1 MKIIKTAS
9 GKNTIRISKKE
20 WESIG
25 KKAGWM
31 QEEMEDMLGSDVEEY
46 QDEFRKPTYPSA
58 GELLSDYELSD
69 ILWGIKVFGE
79 ESIAGFSGVREDE
92 VRDVLLSCEPYELGD
107 IKSWL
112 VKHRSKKVK

>member
-9 GKNTIRISKKE
+9 GKKTIKISKKE

-31 QEEMEDMLGSDVEEY
+31 QEEVEEY

-58 GELLSDYELSD
+58 DELLSDYELSD
-69 ILWGIKVFGE
+69 ILWGIKAFGE